1 MAQIITTNDQSITVE
16 PKNGVDFKLEEIQK
30 IIDGYMECVYLPKGL
45 IMIVDEEGKIKNKP
59 VNYAAT
65 AIFQAKYGKTDVIVG
80 DVLLCKTN
88 QIK

>member
-16 PKNGVDFKLEEIQK
+16 PKNGIDFKLEEIQE
-30 IIDGYMECVYLPKGL
+30 IIGGYMECVYLPNKL
-45 IMIVDEEGKIKNKP
+45 IMVVDEEGKIKNKP

-65 AIFQAKYGKTDVIVG
+65 AIFQAKYGNSDIIVG
-80 DVLLCKTN
+80 DVLLCKSS